1 MVVTITYF
9 VHGSTYDNDSGR
21 SSGHSDVELSV
32 LGVQQSI
39 QLRQAIKDKKYDAVF
54 SSDLVRAVKTA
65 EIAFGGRGIPI
76 KSDKRIRECNYGD
89 FNNKESAIVEPIQKK
104 SVTNPF
110 PNGESYEMVQKR
122 IHEFLDYLL
131 ENFDGKHIAIV
142 AHKAPQLAI
151 EVITQG
157 KTWEEAFRDDWRPK
171 GAWKPGWDYV
181 YKKKE

>member
-9 VHGSTYDNDSGR
+9 VHGSTYDNDANR
-21 SSGHSDVELSV
+21 SSGHFNVELSI

-39 QLRQAIKDKKYDAVF
+39 QLRQAVKDKKFDVVF
-54 SSDLVRAVKTA
+54 ASDLVRAVKTA
-65 EIAFGGRGIPI
+65 EIAFGGMEVPI
-76 KSDKRIRECNYGD
+76 KTDKRIRECNYGD
-89 FNNKESAIVEPIQKK
+89 FNAKPSEIVEPIQEK

-122 IHEFLDYLL
+122 IREFLDFLV
-131 ENFDGKHIAIV
+131 ENFDGKHVAIV

-157 KTWEEAFRDDWRPK
+157 KTWEEAFRDDWRK
-171 GAWKPGWDYV
+171 KKAWKPGWDYV
-181 YKKKE
+181 YKKTE